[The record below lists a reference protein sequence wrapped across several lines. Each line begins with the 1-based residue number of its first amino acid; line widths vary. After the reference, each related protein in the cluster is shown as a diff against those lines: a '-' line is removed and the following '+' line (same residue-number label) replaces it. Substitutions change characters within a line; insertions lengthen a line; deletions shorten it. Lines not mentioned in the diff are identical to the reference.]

1 MVQTSFRLD
10 PGDEWLHSNL
20 ASWWLAYLATIG
32 PAGPHVT
39 PVAFV
44 WVHQA
49 VWISSQIHTQRFVDL
64 QRDPR
69 VAMVIDPMGA
79 DPTTRYVDIQGDATV
94 VGQVPFLAPQ
104 TPEIDE
110 VEQRLAEKSGFP
122 REVQYDGLHAWVR
135 VAPRKILRITSVIAH
150 HNEAEHFA
158 AGMAR
163 AEKAHPTTPTDQG

>member
-1 MVQTSFRLD
+1 MVQTSIRLD
-10 PGDEWLHSNL
+10 PGDEWLQSHL
-20 ASWWLAYLATIG
+20 AGWFLAYLATTG
-32 PAGPHVT
+32 PAGPHVA
-39 PVAFV
+39 PVGFV

-49 VWISSQIHTQRFVDL
+49 VWISSQIRTQRFVDL

-79 DPTTRYVDIQGDATV
+79 DPTTRYVEIQGNAAV
-94 VGQVPFLAPQ
+94 VGQVPFLGPQ

-110 VEQRLAEKSGFP
+110 VERHLAEKSGFP

-135 VAPRKILRITSVIAH
+135 VTPRRILRVTSVIAYH
-150 HNEAEHFA
+150 DEAEHFA

-163 AEKAHPTTPTDQG
+163 AEKKQPTTPTDLG